1 MKSKWRRAFDL
12 ASHEMCIKV
21 QGRTASFKKLSS
33 RKRVKSLSKFIR
45 NQYLN

>member
-1 MKSKWRRAFDL
+1 MKSKWRGAFGL
-12 ASHEMCIKV
+12 ASHEMCKKA

-33 RKRVKSLSKFIR
+33 RERVKNLSKFIR